1 MVMQS
6 KAVDAPT
13 RVIKRGTCKTIS
25 GKSEITYQLG
35 EDADD
40 RLVLRIH
47 SNDGGGFFSMEWIP
61 IADILSALEAWPDDK
76 AITSVALG
84 KLIRGKS
91 VNTSAFLLAA
101 LKAEGVLR
109 PIEKKQRC
117 HELGDVEGFLAQAKA
132 LQSGKPEKSPAKVQ
146 AAPNEK
152 PAAKAAPN
160 PAKGRKK
167 SA

>member
-6 KAVDAPT
+6 KTVETPT
-13 RVIKRGTCKTIS
+13 RVIKRASTKTIS
-25 GKSEITYQLG
+25 GKSEITYQIG
-35 EDADD
+35 VDPDD

-61 IADILSALEAWPDDK
+61 IADILSALESWPDDK

-91 VNTSAFLLAA
+91 VNTSAFILAA

-132 LQSGKPEKSPAKVQ
+132 LQSGNAPSKTVTTKKPPAK
-146 AAPNEK
+146 
-152 PAAKAAPN
+152 AKATSS

-167 SA
+167 SS

>member
-6 KAVDAPT
+6 KAVEVPT

-61 IADILSALEAWPDDK
+61 IDDILSALESCDPDK
-76 AITSVALG
+76 PITSVALG

-101 LKAEGVLR
+101 LKAEGVLTA
-109 PIEKKQRC
+109 IEKKQRC
-117 HELGDVEGFLAQAKA
+117 HQLGDVDAFLAQAKA
-132 LQSGKPEKSPAKVQ
+132 LQSGKPEKPPAKAK
-146 AAPNEK
+146 AAPKEK

-160 PAKGRKK
+160 PAKGKKK